1 MILPLLSG
9 LFLGWSLGA
18 NDAANLFG
26 SAVYSRMLS
35 FWRAAVLASLFVII
49 GALLEGRA
57 GIETLQKL
65 APLDLELAVMTS
77 ISAAIT
83 VTFMTLL
90 RLPVSTSQAV
100 VGAIVG
106 AGIQQGQLLL
116 NNLLK
121 VVICW
126 VGTPLGGA
134 FFAMLLFPL
143 LGMVYNRYNY
153 SLFRMDQIIR
163 ISLII
168 AGCYC
173 SYTLGANNVAN
184 VTAVYVGAGELS
196 LLAATLIGGISIAL
210 GILTFSQG
218 VMKTVGSGLVN
229 LDPFSALIVLIS
241 EALTVQIFTWIGVPV
256 STSQAVI
263 GAVLGIGLIK
273 GMKTIK
279 IKTLL
284 SVFLGWFVCPLIS
297 CMLFLLIHFLCH
309 LQYVP

>member
-1 MILPLLSG
+1 MPLPLLSG
-9 LFLGWSLGA
+9 VFLGWSLGA

-26 SAVYSRMLS
+26 SAVSSRMLS
-35 FWRAAVLASLFVII
+35 FWRAAVLASFFVII
-49 GALLEGRA
+49 GAVLEGRA

-65 APLDLELAVMTS
+65 APLDLELAVLTS
-77 ISAAIT
+77 VSAAIT

-106 AGIQQGQLLL
+106 AGLQQDQLWV

-121 VVICW
+121 VVMCW

-134 FFAMLLFPL
+134 LFSMILFPL
-143 LGMVYNRYNY
+143 LGMLYNRSNL

-173 SYTLGANNVAN
+173 SYALGANNVAN
-184 VTAVYVGAGELS
+184 VTAVYVGAGQLS
-196 LLAATLIGGISIAL
+196 ILAATLVGGASIAL

-229 LDPFSALIVLIS
+229 LDPFSALVVLIS
-241 EALTVQIFTWIGVPV
+241 EALTVQVYTLIGVPV

-263 GAVLGIGLIK
+263 GAVLGIGVIK
-273 GMKTIK
+273 GMKTIQM
-279 IKTLL
+279 KTLF

-297 CMLFLLIHFLCH
+297 CILFLLIHFLTH